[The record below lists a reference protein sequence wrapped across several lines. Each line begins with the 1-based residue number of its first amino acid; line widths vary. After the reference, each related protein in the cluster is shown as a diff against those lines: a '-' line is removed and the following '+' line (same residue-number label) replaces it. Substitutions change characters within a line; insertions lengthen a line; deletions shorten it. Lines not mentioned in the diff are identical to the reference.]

1 MTNKT
6 NTDGK
11 QNMQHLLLYPN
22 MVLENKK
29 TRKQENKTRNKQI
42 NFTKFD

>member
-6 NTDGK
+6 NTNGK

-22 MVLENKK
+22 MVL
-29 TRKQENKTRNKQI
+29 KQI
-42 NFTKFD
+42 NFTNFD